1 MKNRRFNLEVQQ
13 LSLQRSEMFIDK
25 AINSAIH
32 ALQRSATFP
41 TMAQE

>member
-1 MKNRRFNLEVQQ
+1 
-13 LSLQRSEMFIDK
+13 MFIDK